1 MVAYQLFFFFQIK
14 FKLVQAPPRLGEQDC
29 SVWHCWGLPTPFSCC
44 KQNLGYTLQE
54 WVTMTVIQA
63 RLEHLL
69 WPHVVTVV
77 AVTQVLLTCL
87 TQVQLC
93 TDGWG
98 WLPVLSVRLAQG
110 YCP

>member
-1 MVAYQLFFFFQIK
+1 MVTYQLFFFFPQIK
-14 FKLVQAPPRLGEQDC
+14 FKLVQAPPQQGEQDY

-63 RLEHLL
+63 RLEHMWSLL
-69 WPHVVTVV
+69 V

-93 TDGWG
+93 MDGWG